1 MVRSHQ
7 VLRWMRWRP
16 FAPSSRRGLAMGIST
31 SRARPLWISQ
41 KLGWNQ
47 ANLGKLANWK
57 QSLTLIFSSSLD
69 EHGNLSDKDKD
80 FNDISKISTTG
91 PTNMESGGVSPRAS
105 DLFWHDLDS
114 VDELKNTTFPLIH
127 PQRICTKGWI
137 LNMFNGHPNTQ
148 KSHWYFYSNQ
158 FIATFFCRFLIV
170 TQTPMVWFWW
180 FCSGAEASLCRLSPG
195 WGLLSQVTHLD
206 RKARWCQVRWS

>member
-1 MVRSHQ
+1 MISQLILQWRDSFMVRSHQ

-137 LNMFNGHPNTQ
+137 LNTFNGHPNTQ

-158 FIATFFCRFLIV
+158 FIATFFLQVLNCYPNSYGMILMIL
-170 TQTPMVWFWW
+170 QWCWGIPMSAIAWLRT
-180 FCSGAEASLCRLSPG
+180 S
-195 WGLLSQVTHLD
+195 
-206 RKARWCQVRWS
+206 

>member
-1 MVRSHQ
+1 LISQLILQWRDPFMVRSHQ

-47 ANLGKLANWK
+47 ANLGKLSNWK
-57 QSLTLIFSSSLD
+57 QSLTLIFLSNLD

-80 FNDISKISTTG
+80 FNDISRISTTG
-91 PTNMESGGVSPRAS
+91 PTNMESGGFHHRH
-105 DLFWHDLDS
+105 LFWRDLDS
-114 VDELKNTTFPLIH
+114 VDEQKNTTFPLI

-137 LNMFNGHPNTQ
+137 LNMFNGHPTHTKITVFLQ
-148 KSHWYFYSNQ
+148 QSIYRH
-158 FIATFFCRFLIV
+158 FF
-170 TQTPMVWFWW
+170 
-180 FCSGAEASLCRLSPG
+180 
-195 WGLLSQVTHLD
+195 
-206 RKARWCQVRWS
+206 